1 MHMHTVIS
9 MEFLNSSFKFMTGR
23 KMEETMKNFFEGIT
37 ILDHTS
43 YLLGEYATQVF
54 ADMGATVIK
63 VENMKTGDYGR
74 TLEPKING
82 VSYYTCALDR
92 NKKSVSLN
100 LKSEKGKE
108 AYYRLLEKADIVFEN
123 FRPGVTK
130 RLGIDY
136 ETEKTIKPDIIHVAI
151 SAFGQNDPR
160 SLQAYHDLNF
170 QALCGYMYLNG
181 PRHAPIHM
189 CDMISSMVSIQ
200 DIMAA
205 LIQRSVTGEGAFCD
219 VSMFDCLVWWNAKI
233 DERWQFLGNKFEY
246 SDLAFRF
253 LGNWIWETKDGRH
266 VALCLN
272 EEKFWNTWIDMT
284 GFEEMRDHMKAREEE
299 HPEFFEKME
308 KFMKSKTLDE
318 WKEWI
323 GDNDVCA
330 TYVNNKTE
338 AIDYILKSGTGLM
351 EYCDFPLT
359 GKTLQTRIPHNITT
373 LPIIPLQEASAPP
386 VLGENNMDILESVG
400 YSADEIKAM
409 AAEGACGAVE

>member
-1 MHMHTVIS
+1 
-9 MEFLNSSFKFMTGR
+9 
-23 KMEETMKNFFEGIT
+23 MKKNVFSGLR

-54 ADMGATVIK
+54 AELGAEVIK

-74 TLEPKING
+74 TLNPKING

-108 AYYRLLEKADIVFEN
+108 AYYRLLKDADIVFEN

-136 ETEKTIKPDIIHVAI
+136 ESEKAVKPDIIHVAI
-151 SAFGQNDPR
+151 SAFGQNDER
-160 SLQAYHDLNF
+160 SLLAYHDLNF

-189 CDMISSMVSIQ
+189 CDMITAMVAVQ
-200 DIMAA
+200 DMMAA
-205 LIQRSVTGEGAFCD
+205 LMQRSLTGEGAFCD

-233 DERWQFLGNKFEY
+233 DEKWHFQGGKFEY
-246 SDLAFRF
+246 SDLTFKF

-266 VALCLN
+266 IALCLN
-272 EEKFWNTWIDMT
+272 EKKFWDTFIDMS
-284 GFEEMRDHMKAREEE
+284 GFEDLRPHMMARIEE
-299 HPEFFEKME
+299 HPEFFKKME
-308 KFMKSKTLDE
+308 DFMKSRTLDE

-323 GDNDVCA
+323 GDTDICA

-338 AIDYILKSGTGLM
+338 AINYILDSGTGLM

-359 GKTLQTRIPHNITT
+359 GKTLQTRTPHHVSS
-373 LPIIPLQEASAPP
+373 LSKIPLKEASAPP
-386 VLGENNMDILESVG
+386 TLGQNNMDVLKSAG
-400 YSADEIKAM
+400 YSEEEVREM
-409 AAEGACGAVE
+409 ASEGACGPV